1 MTERTESIRTLLRQ
15 GSYSLH
21 SLQRLLTKPNGKRW
35 SIAAIET
42 SVRSIHNVAKDGN
55 LYTIEP

>member
-1 MTERTESIRTLLRQ
+1 MTERTESIRTILRQ

-42 SVRSIHNVAKDGN
+42 SVRSINGVAKDGN

>member
-1 MTERTESIRTLLRQ
+1 MNRTAQITTLLRQ

-21 SLQRLLTKPNGKRW
+21 SLQRIITKPNGKRW
-35 SIAAIET
+35 SLAAIET
-42 SVRSIHNVAKDGN
+42 SVRSIKGVAKDGN

>member
-1 MTERTESIRTLLRQ
+1 MTQRTEQIRQLLRQ

-21 SLQRLLTKPNGKRW
+21 SLQLMLRKPNGKRW
-35 SIAAIET
+35 SLAAIET
-42 SVRSIHNVAKDGN
+42 SVRSIKGVAKDGN

>member
-1 MTERTESIRTLLRQ
+1 MIERTESIRTILRQ

-21 SLQRLLTKPNGKRW
+21 SLQRLLTKPNGKPW
-35 SIAAIET
+35 SLAAIEM

>member
-1 MTERTESIRTLLRQ
+1 MIERNQQIESLLRQ

-35 SIAAIET
+35 SLAAIET
-42 SVRSIHNVAKDGN
+42 SVKAIGEAKKEDN
-55 LYTIEP
+55 CYTIYP